1 MGAFHDFEH
10 QGWQTAAAHYA
21 GSFGEL
27 TARAAEP
34 LLDAARVGQ
43 GTRVLDVATGPGYV
57 AAAAAQ
63 RGAVVDAI
71 DFAPEMVALAR
82 KLHPAVAVREGDA
95 EALAGAAGS
104 RDAVVMSFGLLH
116 LERPE
121 AAIAEA
127 HRVLAP
133 GGRYAFTVWAPPAQ
147 ARGFG
152 MVLEAMAAHGRLDV
166 GLPEGPPFFRFGDPD
181 ESRRALA
188 QAGFRDIAVA
198 TLPLVWRLRSPDQLF
213 EAALRGGV
221 RTSAVMQ
228 AQTPEAL
235 ASIRNAIAL
244 ACATYADGDG
254 FAIPMPVILA
264 SATK

>member
-10 QGWQTAAAHYA
+10 RGWGRAAAFYT

-27 TARAAEP
+27 TALAAGP
-34 LLDAARVGQ
+34 LLAAARVGQ
-43 GTRVLDVATGPGYV
+43 GTRLLDVATGPGYV
-57 AAAAAQ
+57 AAAAAR
-63 RGAVVDAI
+63 RGAEVLGI
-71 DFAPEMVALAR
+71 DFSAEMLAAARDSHPEVAFR
-82 KLHPAVAVREGDA
+82 DGDA
-95 EALAGAAGS
+95 EALAVPDATY
-104 RDAVVMSFGLLH
+104 DAVVMSFGIVH

-127 HRVLAP
+127 HRVLVS
-133 GGRYAFTVWAPPAQ
+133 GGRYAFTAWAPPGQ

-152 MVLEAMAAHGRLDV
+152 MVLEALAAHGTLEV

-188 QAGFRDIAVA
+188 AAGFRDIAVE
-198 TLPLVWRLRSPDQLF
+198 TLPLVWSLRSPEQLF

-235 ASIRNAIAL
+235 AAVRNAIHL
-244 ACATYADGDG
+244 ACAAHADGDR
-254 FAIPMPVILA
+254 FAVPMTAVLS

>member
-10 QGWQTAAAHYA
+10 RGWQKAAAYYA

-57 AAAAAQ
+57 AAAAAR
-63 RGAVVDAI
+63 RGAVVEAI

-82 KLHPAVAVREGDA
+82 RLHPALAVREGDA
-95 EALAGAAGS
+95 EALADAAAS
-104 RDAVVMSFGLLH
+104 HDAVVMSFGLLH

-152 MVLEAMAAHGRLDV
+152 IVLEAMAAHGRLDV
-166 GLPEGPPFFRFGDPD
+166 GLPEGPPFFRFGDPA
-181 ESRRALA
+181 ESRGALA
-188 QAGFRDIAVA
+188 AFGEIEVA

-235 ASIRNAIAL
+235 AAIRNAIAL

-264 SATK
+264 SAVR